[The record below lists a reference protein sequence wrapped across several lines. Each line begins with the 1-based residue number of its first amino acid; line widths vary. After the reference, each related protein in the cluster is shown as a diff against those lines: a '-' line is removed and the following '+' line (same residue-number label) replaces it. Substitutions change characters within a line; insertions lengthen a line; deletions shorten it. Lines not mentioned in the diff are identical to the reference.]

1 MAQNCEG
8 HGQPNS
14 LSMLTLESIFPMR
27 CRWEQAVD
35 DVTNVPVD
43 AASIRLVSGA
53 KNLMRL
59 PSYTK
64 LKSLWC
70 FDIGADALDAICNC
84 AALESLYIDNITTG
98 DLSALKRLAHL
109 TVLGLERC
117 SKLTS
122 IADLSELES
131 LEGLGITHFKN
142 VHDLGDLAR
151 LKTLRA
157 LAVAGSIWTTMRVK
171 TLKPLAE
178 LQALEYLHLTNIK
191 PDDGSLKPLA
201 QLARL
206 KKLELANFYKT
217 SEFAWL
223 ARRLQSTECQWFRP
237 YVEVSILTCKNC
249 GAASMAMLTGKGT
262 TMACLACNRLKL
274 EKQIREWTI
283 ASDAVT

>member
-1 MAQNCEG
+1 
-8 HGQPNS
+8 
-14 LSMLTLESIFPMR
+14 MLALESIFPMY
-27 CRWEQAVD
+27 CQWDQAVD
-35 DVTNVPVD
+35 DVANVPVD
-43 AASIRLVSGA
+43 AVSIRLVSGA
-53 KNLMRL
+53 KNLKTL

-70 FDIGADALDAICNC
+70 FDVGADALDAICSC
-84 AALESLYIDNITTG
+84 ASIESLYIENIKTV
-98 DLSALKRLAHL
+98 DLRALKRLTHL

-122 IADLSELES
+122 IADLGELES
-131 LEGLGITHFKN
+131 LAGLGITHFKN
-142 VHDLGDLAR
+142 VHDLGPLAR
-151 LKTLRA
+151 LKELRA

-171 TLKPLAE
+171 SFQPLAE
-178 LQALEYLHLTNIK
+178 LRALEYLHLTNIK

-201 QLARL
+201 QLTSL

-237 YVEVSILTCKNC
+237 YVEVSVLPCKKC

-262 TMACLACNRLKL
+262 TMACVACDRPKL

-283 ASDAVT
+283 ASAAIT